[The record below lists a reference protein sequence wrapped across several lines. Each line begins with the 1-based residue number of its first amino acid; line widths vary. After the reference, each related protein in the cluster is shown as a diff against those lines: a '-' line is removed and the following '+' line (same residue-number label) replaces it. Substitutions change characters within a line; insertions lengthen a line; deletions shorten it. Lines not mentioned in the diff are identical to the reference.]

1 MKRLIPFVFLSLLA
15 GCETTAVSDTV
26 ISPLS
31 TQAAGYQHGN
41 TTALYWYTSQQNQ
54 PVKLAEVITA
64 ENGGRY
70 ESEYRWHEGKLREMK
85 RQGTRVGDEHTL
97 VPFTLHLRFDPKGQ
111 AVYQRFTQD
120 GSVLPLSEVELSE
133 PLRQV
138 EAALQVIRQQRQ
150 AGLSLVQGYW
160 QQQHM
165 ILCGEQRAKP
175 LTFATEAAQSA
186 VSQRQIPA
194 GYVALA
200 GKVRR
205 DGIEAS
211 QVLLLADNS
220 QQCLLPPAL
229 LETQ

>member
-15 GCETTAVSDTV
+15 GCETTSVSDTV

-31 TQAAGYQHGN
+31 TQAAGYQHGG
-41 TTALYWYTSQQNQ
+41 TMALYWYTSQQNQ
-54 PVKLAEVITA
+54 PVKLAEVVTA
-64 ENGGRY
+64 EHGGRY
-70 ESEYRWHEGKLREMK
+70 ESEFHWHEGKLREMK
-85 RQGTRVGDEHTL
+85 RQGTRMGDEHTL

-138 EAALQVIRQQRQ
+138 DMALQVIRQQHK
-150 AGLSLVQGYW
+150 AGLSLVQGYR

-165 ILCGEQRAKP
+165 ILCGEQRAMP
-175 LTFATEAAQSA
+175 LTFATEAAQRA
-186 VSQRQIPA
+186 VSQHQTST

-200 GKVRR
+200 GKVRG
-205 DGIEAS
+205 DSIEAS

-220 QQCLLPPAL
+220 QQCLLPPTL